1 MSICCLF
8 LPLCL
13 KNKVYLC
20 TFSAF
25 NMFNLLDTQFY
36 LSHKKMLVKIL
47 GFEVSF
53 NQLTNKVRRNVKLS
67 KYLPI
72 VKPD

>member
-1 MSICCLF
+1 MSIRCLF
-8 LPLCL
+8 LLLCL

-67 KYLPI
+67 KYSPS

>member
-13 KNKVYLC
+13 QNKIY
-20 TFSAF
+20 F
-25 NMFNLLDTQFY
+25 QFQ
-36 LSHKKMLVKIL
+36 LPHKKILVKIL

-53 NQLTNKVRRNVKLS
+53 KQIMDKVRRNIKLNEYLASVKL
-67 KYLPI
+67 
-72 VKPD
+72 D

>member
-13 KNKVYLC
+13 QSKIY
-20 TFSAF
+20 F
-25 NMFNLLDTQFY
+25 QFQ
-36 LSHKKMLVKIL
+36 LPHKKILVKIL

-53 NQLTNKVRRNVKLS
+53 KHMDKVRRNIKLNEYLASVKL
-67 KYLPI
+67 
-72 VKPD
+72 D